1 MIEEPGVVVAVD
13 VDGVWV
19 ATQRKSTC
27 GSCSARMACG
37 QGILNSLSADKKTHT
52 IKVATELSLAEGD
65 QVTLAISQHS
75 LVSSALLV
83 YMLPLLLMFVAAF
96 AAHYLN
102 ATEPW
107 IIFAAVLGFIGGV
120 LAVRFYSDRYLDDSN
135 LQPVICRVQKPSNLL
150 LKCEI

>member
-37 QGILNSLSADKKTHT
+37 QGLLNSLSTDKKPHS
-52 IKVATELSLAEGD
+52 IKVATDLPLVEGD
-65 QVTLAISQHS
+65 QVTLVISQQS
-75 LVSSALLV
+75 LISSALLV
-83 YMLPLLLMFVAAF
+83 YMLPLLSMFVAAF
-96 AAHYLN
+96 AADYLN

-107 IIFAAVLGFIGGV
+107 IIFAAVLGFSSGALG
-120 LAVRFYSDRYLDDSN
+120 VRFYSDRYLDGSN
-135 LQPVICRVQKPSNLL
+135 LQPVICKVQKPSNLL
-150 LKCEI
+150 LKCE

>member
-37 QGILNSLSADKKTHT
+37 QGLLNSLSADSKPHT
-52 IKVATELSLAEGD
+52 IKVATDLALTEGD
-65 QVTLAISQHS
+65 QVTLGISQQS

-83 YMLPLLLMFVAAF
+83 YMLPLLSMFVAIFVAD
-96 AAHYLN
+96 YWN
-102 ATEPW
+102 AVEPW
-107 IIFAAVLGFIGGV
+107 IVVAAVMGFVVGALG
-120 LAVRFYSDRYLDDSN
+120 VRFYSDRYLDNSN
-135 LQPVICRVQKPSNLL
+135 LQPLICKVQQPSNLL
-150 LKCEI
+150 LKCE